1 MTRTSKRIIF
11 FGTEDFSLVTLR
23 ALVDAGFLVE
33 AVVTK
38 PDMKK
43 GRGHTLSQPA
53 VKTYAVDQGITV
65 WQPTKL
71 TDIADDITAL
81 DQPLGVLVSYGK
93 LIPQSIIDLFSPG
106 IINIHPSLLPR
117 YRGPSPIESAIA
129 NGDQETGVTLMQ
141 LSAQMDAGPLY
152 AYTPLELTGRETAPE
167 LYHTLGEIGAQM
179 LLRILPD
186 IFEGTLADPQPQN
199 DDDATYCA
207 LLTKADGIL
216 DPATLTAVEAE
227 RRVRAYLTYPRS
239 RVVLGSDTLIVTA
252 AHIADTAHSDLDI
265 RFKDGAYLSID
276 KLIAPSGKTML
287 ADAYLRGRRNQYSA

>member
-1 MTRTSKRIIF
+1 MTRTSKKIIF